1 MGKLGLSTSE
11 VYGICTKKKVE
22 KRFKHANRSPL
33 SMNLKIFGHLP
44 QPFIIYIYD
53 YRQEYHHPKKK
64 KLINLLVKMQFKE
77 KKVK

>member
-44 QPFIIYIYD
+44 QPFIIYMIID
-53 YRQEYHHPKKK
+53 RNSIIPKKK
-64 KLINLLVKMQFKE
+64 KLINLLVEMQFKE

>member
-1 MGKLGLSTSE
+1 
-11 VYGICTKKKVE
+11 
-22 KRFKHANRSPL
+22 
-33 SMNLKIFGHLP
+33 MNLKIFGHLP

-64 KLINLLVKMQFKE
+64 KLINLLVEMQFKE